1 MKEKEL
7 RMYYFVMRNI
17 GEIDK
22 GIQAGHCSDEYK
34 ILYPK
39 SEIYLD
45 WLINHK
51 TYILLSGGVSNNGVV
66 LKKHAIGNY
75 LEVGTYHIDET
86 LLGSMELYEKYLIE
100 NNIEHSSFREPDLNN
115 SLTALGFVCDEKVFD
130 WEEYPSFFN
139 WLFDN
144 TGYRATPEQKKLS
157 PPYFGVEFGWDYKKW
172 VELVGG
178 ENNAK
183 KKELIFGKKLA

>member
-1 MKEKEL
+1 MENSTT
-7 RMYYFVMRNI
+7 RMYFFVMRNI
-17 GEIDK
+17 GQIDK
-22 GIQAGHCSDEYK
+22 GIQALHCSDEYK
-34 ILYPK
+34 IMYPESVK
-39 SEIYLD
+39 YLEH
-45 WLINHK
+45 IRNHK
-51 TYILLSGGVSNNGVV
+51 TAILLDGGVSNNGVV
-66 LKKHAIGNY
+66 LNPHAIG
-75 LEVGTYHIDET
+75 GTFDMGSYYIDEK
-86 LLGSMELYEKYLIE
+86 LLGSMELYEKYLIK

-115 SLTALGFVCDEKVFD
+115 SLTALGFVCDEKVFE

-144 TGYRATPEQKKLS
+144 QGYRATPEQKKLL
-157 PPYFGVEFGWDYKKW
+157 PPYIGDDIGLFYPNW

>member
-1 MKEKEL
+1 
-7 RMYYFVMRNI
+7 
-17 GEIDK
+17 
-22 GIQAGHCSDEYK
+22 
-34 ILYPK
+34 
-39 SEIYLD
+39 
-45 WLINHK
+45 
-51 TYILLSGGVSNNGVV
+51 
-66 LKKHAIGNY
+66 
-75 LEVGTYHIDET
+75 
-86 LLGSMELYEKYLIE
+86 MELYEKYLIE